1 MKFIEEGTRGVAL
14 APGRGRVAVVFEYRD
29 LPLDSGAVVRN
40 VLVGVDEVT
49 GEVLSVPAQ
58 STPRIRLARQ
68 AVKDETFSVRIPHEL
83 NDVLWGVSAELGA
96 NPAKLGSALI
106 RFYLREAADRRTVAR
121 RLKRLSLSDLAAKP
135 SKARLTL
142 RSDADLLDRV
152 DQVVVRE
159 GVSRSDLVR
168 GAVVAAK
175 EDVFDRPRKGRLAQL
190 KAIAEAV

>member
-14 APGRGRVAVVFEYRD
+14 APGRGKVAVVFEYRD

-49 GEVLSVPAQ
+49 GEVLTVPAQ

-96 NPAKLGSALI
+96 NPAKLGAALI
-106 RFYLREAADRRTVAR
+106 RFYLREAADSRTVAR

>member
-1 MKFIEEGTRGVAL
+1 
-14 APGRGRVAVVFEYRD
+14 VAVVFEYRD

-49 GEVLSVPAQ
+49 GEVLTVPAQ

-96 NPAKLGSALI
+96 NPAKLGAALI
-106 RFYLREAADRRTVAR
+106 RFYLREAADSRTVAR